1 MSHVARGKFCAKS
14 SGFRLV
20 YPMIGNEQRIVF
32 RLKKAFGKGR
42 ENSISLSAG
51 LSYFPFFFLSPQ
63 RYMPYDDVN
72 ENGRKNN
79 TQRCK
84 AYPKPLVKIA
94 KSISN
99 MIFTWKKSDFRD
111 VFFIRTNA
119 IKRQTK
125 SMDAINKKRK
135 NHLSFWMEIKL
146 ETSFEIMSSCRPLI
160 EARKTCKL
168 RLKMESIKPFP
179 WKTSLKSNF
188 TLFRTKKEN
197 NFYRCERKLLHCALQ
212 VCRIQGRQRVES
224 HAILRR

>member
-51 LSYFPFFFLSPQ
+51 LSYFLFFFLSPQ
-63 RYMPYDDVN
+63 RYMPYDHVN

-125 SMDAINKKRK
+125 SMDAINKKKEKSFIILDGDKIR
-135 NHLSFWMEIKL
+135 NFIRDYVELSSLDRSSQDMQAEAQNGKQKTICMENIL
-146 ETSFEIMSSCRPLI
+146 E
-160 EARKTCKL
+160 
-168 RLKMESIKPFP
+168 
-179 WKTSLKSNF
+179 
-188 TLFRTKKEN
+188 
-197 NFYRCERKLLHCALQ
+197 
-212 VCRIQGRQRVES
+212 V
-224 HAILRR
+224 